1 MKKDV
6 LAFCGNILFLL
17 LQFALYMLKQN
28 EVINWSWWL
37 VMLPSLI
44 AVGITVLLAVWF
56 VVLVILH
63 KINRA
68 KIERLKKEAREK
80 KYF

>member
-37 VMLPSLI
+37 VMLPTLI
-44 AVGITVLLAVWF
+44 CLVIAAIFVLAVIW
-56 VVLVILH
+56 LALI
-63 KINRA
+63 KARNDT